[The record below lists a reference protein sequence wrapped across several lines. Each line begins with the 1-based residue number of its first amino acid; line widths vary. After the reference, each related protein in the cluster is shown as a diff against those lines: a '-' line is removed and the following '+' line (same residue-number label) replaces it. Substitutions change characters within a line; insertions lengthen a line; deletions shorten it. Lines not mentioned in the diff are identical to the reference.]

1 MFHCQLSLIFRKTL
15 DMKTLYEASATAVGG
30 RAGHVTTSDGII
42 DLKLELPSELGGKGG
57 DFTNPEQLFA
67 AGYSACFGSALEA
80 AAKNHKVMLK
90 DVEVTATI
98 GIGKHPE
105 EEGFLLNAVLDVY
118 LPGIDLELAETLVE
132 EAHELCPYSRA
143 TRDNIDVTLNLLED

>member
-1 MFHCQLSLIFRKTL
+1 ME
-15 DMKTLYEASATAVGG
+15 TLYQAIATATGG
-30 RAGHVTTSDGII
+30 RAGHVKSDDGLI
-42 DLKLELPSELGGKGG
+42 DMKLELPSDLGGKGG
-57 DFTNPEQLFA
+57 KFTNPEQLFA

-80 AAKNHKVMLK
+80 AAKKHKVKLN

-118 LPGIDLELAETLVE
+118 LPGIDMDTAETLVE

>member
-1 MFHCQLSLIFRKTL
+1 ME
-15 DMKTLYEASATAVGG
+15 TLYQAVATTTGG
-30 RAGHVTTSDGII
+30 RAGHVRSSDGII
-42 DLKLELPSELGGKGG
+42 DMNLELPSELGGKGG

-80 AAKNHKVMLK
+80 VAKKHRVTLEEM
-90 DVEVTATI
+90 EVTATI

-105 EEGFLLNAVLDVY
+105 EGGFLLEAVLDVY
-118 LPGIDLELAETLVE
+118 LPGIDMELAETLVE